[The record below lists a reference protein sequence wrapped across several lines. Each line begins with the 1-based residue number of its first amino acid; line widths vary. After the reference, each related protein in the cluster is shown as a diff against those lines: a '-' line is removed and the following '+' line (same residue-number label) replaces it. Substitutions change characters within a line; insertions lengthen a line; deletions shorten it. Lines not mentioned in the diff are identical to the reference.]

1 MSQST
6 VSSEAAAMT
15 CLNPHAHHI
24 EVTSS
29 QSWDWIVRT
38 PRPKQLSGEAK
49 KRYRWLRWH
58 ATYGRNVSLTCRHHG
73 ISRRT
78 FYRWQHRFEHQG
90 LAGLEDRSHRPHH
103 CRRPSWT
110 SEQVAAV
117 LRVREQYPAW
127 GKHKLCVLLR
137 REGVVLSVSMV
148 GRLLRH
154 LKQTGQLREAD
165 RRRRRTR
172 RLPRPYAVRKPKDY
186 VVSQPG
192 DLVQVDT
199 LDVEVTPGA
208 RFKHLSLVD
217 VLCRW
222 HAAEIRRGAT
232 AKTMRENLD
241 QMRARLPFPIKA
253 IQIDGGSEFR
263 AEFESYCQDEGIGL
277 FTLPPRSPK
286 LNGRVERVQRT
297 DREEFYA
304 CTDVEPRLEA
314 LQPALRD
321 YEDTYNTIRP
331 HQALGYLT
339 PQEYLDKR
347 KEAA

>member
-1 MSQST
+1 
-6 VSSEAAAMT
+6 MT
-15 CLNPHAHHI
+15 CLNPHAHSIH
-24 EVTSS
+24 VTSS
-29 QSWDWIVRT
+29 QRWDWIARTRT
-38 PRPKQLSGEAK
+38 PRVLSPEAK

-58 ATYGRNVSLTCRHHG
+58 ATHGQNVSLTCRHHG

-78 FYRWQHRFEHQG
+78 FYRWQHRFDRQG

-103 CRRPSWT
+103 CPRPTWT
-110 SEQVAAV
+110 TAQVQAV
-117 LRVREQYPAW
+117 LALREEYPAW
-127 GKHKLCVLLR
+127 GKAKLATLLR
-137 REGVVLSVSMV
+137 RQRMPLSVSMV
-148 GRLLRH
+148 GRILRY
-154 LKQTGQLREAD
+154 LRQTGQLREAPH
-165 RRRRRTR
+165 RRRPSR

-186 VVSQPG
+186 VVSAPG

-199 LDVEVTPGA
+199 LDVEVVPGA

-217 VLCRW
+217 VVSRW

-232 AKTMRENLD
+232 ATTMRENLE
-241 QMRARLPFPIKA
+241 QMRARLPFPLRA

-263 AEFESYCQDEGIGL
+263 AEFEAYCQTEGIRL

-304 CTDVEPRLEA
+304 CTDVAPRLED
-314 LQPALRD
+314 LQPALRE
-321 YEDTYNTIRP
+321 YEATYNTIRP
-331 HQALGYLT
+331 HHALGYLT
-339 PQEYLDKR
+339 PQEFLDAR

>member
-1 MSQST
+1 MPECT
-6 VSSEAAAMT
+6 VSEAESMT

-24 EVTSS
+24 GVTSS
-29 QSWDWIVRT
+29 PSWDWIVRT
-38 PRPKQLSGEAK
+38 PKPRSLSPEAK

-58 ATYGRNVSLTCRHHG
+58 ATHGQNVSLTCRHHG

-78 FYRWQHRFEHQG
+78 FYRWQHRCQRQG
-90 LAGLEDRSHRPHH
+90 LAGLEDRSHRPIR

-110 SEQVAAV
+110 REQVQAV
-117 LRVREQYPAW
+117 LALRAQYPAW
-127 GKHKLCVLLR
+127 GKHKVQVLLAR
-137 REGVVLSVSMV
+137 QGIHLSVSMV
-148 GRLLRH
+148 GRILRH
-154 LKQTGQLREAD
+154 LKQTGQLREVAT
-165 RRRRRTR
+165 RRRPTR
-172 RLPRPYAVRKPKDY
+172 RRPRPYAVRKPKDY
-186 VVSQPG
+186 VIAHPG

-217 VLCRW
+217 VLSRW

-232 AKTMRENLD
+232 AQTMRENLD
-241 QMRARLPFPIKA
+241 QMRARLPFPVTA
-253 IQIDGGSEFR
+253 LQVDGGSEFR
-263 AEFESYCQDEGIGL
+263 AEFETYCQEAGIRL

-304 CTDVEPRLEA
+304 CTAAEPRLDA
-314 LQPALRD
+314 LQPALRA
-321 YEDTYNTIRP
+321 YEETYNTIRP

-339 PQEYLDKR
+339 PQEYLDKH